1 MSLLQQQIRVL
12 VVDDHQ
18 LVRNSLLAMLARE
31 SDIQVVETA
40 TNGLE
45 AIDLAIETTPDVIV
59 MDVSMPELD
68 GIRAAG
74 RIKELGLPCIIIL
87 LSMHYNNTLL
97 RQARKNGVAGYIMK
111 QDISRDLIPAIRAAS
126 EGNLSF

>member
-1 MSLLQQQIRVL
+1 MSEPEQQIRVL

-31 SDIQVVETA
+31 PDIKVVDTA
-40 TNGLE
+40 VNGRE
-45 AIDLAIETTPDVIV
+45 AIERAQATTPDVIV

-74 RIKELGLPCIIIL
+74 EIKALGISAKIIIL
-87 LSMHYNNTLL
+87 SMHHNSTLL
-97 RQARKNGVAGYIMK
+97 QQARKNGVSGYIMK
-111 QDISRDLIPAIRAAS
+111 QNASRDLVPAIRAACNGS
-126 EGNLSF
+126 ISM